1 MAKQILFDDAARHK
15 MRDGIEKLAKTV
27 RVTLGPAGRNVVLQK
42 SFGSPSVTKDGVTVA
57 KEIELSDPFES
68 MGAKLVREVASKT
81 NDVAGDGTTT
91 ATVLASAIF
100 REGLREVATGVNT
113 IAVRNGIEKAVEFA
127 VASIAEQSRKVKN
140 RAEKKSVATISA
152 NNDATVGELLA
163 EAFEKVGDEGV
174 ITVEESNGFETVLDV
189 VEGMDFDKGYM
200 SPYFATDMVKLT
212 AELEDAYVFIYEKK
226 ISNLREFLPILERA
240 VQTGKPL
247 LIIAEDIEGEALAT
261 LVINRLKGVLNVC
274 AVKAPGFGER
284 RKAYLGDIAV
294 LTGGTAITED
304 LGIALDKVTTAH
316 LGTAKRIRVDKDH
329 TIIVGGGGTKKAI
342 EERCTQ
348 IRAQIE
354 GTKSD
359 YDKEKL
365 QERLGKLTGGVAVIK
380 VGGSTESEMK
390 SKKFLVEDALNA
402 TRSAIQEGI
411 VPGGGVALLRAIDA
425 IGANSAMAKFTGEER
440 FGANIVKRALEAPLR
455 QIAQN
460 AGFDGA
466 VVAEMVREKS
476 GAYGFNALTGEY
488 VDMFKAGIIDPAKV
502 VRCAL
507 QNAASISGLLLTT
520 DSMITDLKDKDE
532 KVQGSVA

>member
-1 MAKQILFDDAARHK
+1 MAKQILFDDAARQK

-81 NDVAGDGTTT
+81 NDTAGDGTTT

-100 REGLREVATGVNT
+100 KEGLRELSTGVNT
-113 IAVRNGIEKAVEFA
+113 ISVRNGIEKAVEQA
-127 VASIAEQSRKVKN
+127 VASISTQSRKIKK
-140 RAEKKSVATISA
+140 REEKKSVATISA
-152 NNDATVGELLA
+152 NNDPEVGELLA
-163 EAFEKVGDEGV
+163 EAFERVGDEGV
-174 ITVEESNGFETVLDV
+174 VTVEESNGLETKLEV
-189 VEGMDFDKGYM
+189 VEGLEFDKGYL

-212 AELEDAYVFIYEKK
+212 AELNDAYVFIYEKK

-240 VQTGKPL
+240 AQTQKPL

-304 LGIALDKVTTAH
+304 LGIPLDKVTTAH
-316 LGTAKRIRVDKDH
+316 LGQAKRVSVNKDR
-329 TIIVGGGGTKKAI
+329 TIIVGGSGAKKAI
-342 EERCTQ
+342 EERCQQ
-348 IRAQIE
+348 IRKQIE
-354 GTKSD
+354 STKSD
-359 YDKEKL
+359 YDREKL
-365 QERLGKLTGGVAVIK
+365 QERLGKLTGGVAVIR
-380 VGGSTESEMK
+380 VGGSTEAEMK
-390 SKKFLVEDALNA
+390 TKKFLVEDAFNA

-411 VPGGGVALLRAIDA
+411 VPGGGVTLLRAADSIDE
-425 IGANSAMAKFTGEER
+425 SKFKGEER
-440 FGANIVKRALEAPLR
+440 FGAAIVKRALEAPLR

-460 AGFDGA
+460 AGYDGA
-466 VVAEMVREKS
+466 VVVEMVREKS
-476 GAYGFNALTGEY
+476 GSYGFNALSGEY
-488 VDMFKAGIIDPAKV
+488 VDMFKAGVIDPAKV

-507 QNAASISGLLLTT
+507 QNAASIAGLLLTT
-520 DSMITDLKDKDE
+520 DSMITELKPDTA
-532 KVQGSVA
+532 KVEGSMA

>member
-1 MAKQILFDDAARHK
+1 MAKQILFDDAARQK

-81 NDVAGDGTTT
+81 NDTAGDGTTT
-91 ATVLASAIF
+91 ATVLASSIF
-100 REGLREVATGVNT
+100 KEGLRELSTGVNT
-113 IAVRNGIEKAVEFA
+113 IAVRNGIEKAVEHA
-127 VASIAEQSRKVKN
+127 VASIASQSRKIKK
-140 RAEKKSVATISA
+140 REEKKSVATISA
-152 NNDATVGELLA
+152 NNDPAVGELLA
-163 EAFEKVGDEGV
+163 EAFERVGDEGV
-174 ITVEESNGFETVLDV
+174 VTVEESNGLETKLDV
-189 VEGMDFDKGYM
+189 VEGLEFDKGYL

-212 AELEDAYVFIYEKK
+212 AELSDAYVFIYEKK

-240 VQTGKPL
+240 AQTQKPL

-304 LGIALDKVTTAH
+304 LGIPLDKVTTAH
-316 LGTAKRIRVDKDH
+316 LGQAKRVSINKDR
-329 TIIVGGGGTKKAI
+329 TIIVGGGGSKKAI
-342 EERCTQ
+342 DERCQQ
-348 IRAQIE
+348 IRKQIE

-359 YDKEKL
+359 YDREKL
-365 QERLGKLTGGVAVIK
+365 QERLGKLTGGVAVIR
-380 VGGSTESEMK
+380 VGGSTEAEMK
-390 SKKFLVEDALNA
+390 TKKFLVEDAFNA

-411 VPGGGVALLRAIDA
+411 VPGGGVTLLRAADSIDE
-425 IGANSAMAKFTGEER
+425 SKFKGEER
-440 FGANIVKRALEAPLR
+440 FGAAIVKRALEAPLR

-460 AGFDGA
+460 AGYDGA
-466 VVAEMVREKS
+466 VVVEMVREKTGS
-476 GAYGFNALTGEY
+476 YGFNALTGDY
-488 VDMFKAGIIDPAKV
+488 VDMFKAGVIDPAKV

-507 QNAASISGLLLTT
+507 QNAASIAGLLLTT
-520 DSMITDLKDKDE
+520 DSMITELKPDTA
-532 KVQGSVA
+532 KVEGSIA